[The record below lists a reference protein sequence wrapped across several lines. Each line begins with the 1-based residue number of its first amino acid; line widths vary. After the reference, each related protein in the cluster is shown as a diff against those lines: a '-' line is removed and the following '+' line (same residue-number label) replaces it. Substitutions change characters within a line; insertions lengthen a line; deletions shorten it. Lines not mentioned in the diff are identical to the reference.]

1 MFSEILGRFLKSPI
15 KAWFLYAFPWWAL
28 IPLGTFLLFDA
39 HYSREISDTKR
50 LQDEVVDQ
58 ENSLLEVASNQV
70 IRSTLIIRNNTQSIM
85 TNNNL
90 APEEQQ
96 KLLSQNFFAVS
107 SAYPQ
112 YMQIRIILPDGNEW
126 VRVDNDARAS
136 NAGVIRRSHEMQNKA
151 ERYYFREG
159 MKLDKDAIF
168 LTPFDL
174 NLEQGKVEQPYRSTL
189 RSVTQLRDV
198 SGAVIGLFVL
208 NLDGSYL
215 LDREHRSE
223 NSMVINSDGYWLLS
237 TDESQEWG
245 FMFNRPDDRFPL
257 KFPDVWE
264 QMTQSY
270 STSGQFLNYQGLW
283 TYKRLT
289 MGNSEEF
296 VLKSTVIYT
305 VSLVTDIV
313 QLRKQLM
320 WRYSVI
326 ALLILIV
333 MTALAYTLAK
343 ATTALDKKS
352 KELNATNQELEYVIE
367 QLQLS
372 KEELIRTEKLSSLGL
387 LVAGIAHEL
396 NTPIGSAMLTFRSM
410 RERLAEMLH
419 SFNSGAMKRSDLDRF
434 LHQQNEGLE
443 LANEG
448 LNRAGLLIQQFK
460 QVASDRANA
469 TCHHFDLAEEVEKI
483 SALMKNQI
491 HHSPHQLILNIPP
504 NIKMVSYP
512 GPLGQVIQNLIQ
524 NSLVHAFDDG
534 MSGVIEVTATP
545 PVNGFVDIFV
555 TDNGGGIPTEYLN
568 TIFDPFFTTKRN
580 QGGTGLGLHIVH
592 NIVHGV
598 LGGTIRVEKGV
609 NGVGTRLVLH
619 LPLNNE
625 GGAVAS

>member
-1 MFSEILGRFLKSPI
+1 MLSEILGRFLKSPI
-15 KAWFLYAFPWWAL
+15 KAWFLYAFPWWVL
-28 IPLGTFLLFDA
+28 IPLGAFLLFDA

-58 ENSLLEVASNQV
+58 ENSFLEVGSNQV
-70 IRSTLIIRNNTQSIM
+70 IRSTLIIRNIAQSIM
-85 TNNNL
+85 TNNDVTR
-90 APEEQQ
+90 EEQQ
-96 KLLSQNFFAVS
+96 KLLSQTFLSVS

-112 YMQIRIILPDGNEW
+112 YMQIRMILPDGNEW

-136 NAGVIRRSHEMQNKA
+136 STGIIRRNHEMQNKA
-151 ERYYFREG
+151 KRYYVMKG
-159 MKLDKDAIF
+159 MALGKDEVFI
-168 LTPFDL
+168 TPFDL
-174 NLEQGKVEQPYRSTL
+174 NMENNQIEIPYRPTL
-189 RSVTQLRDV
+189 RSVTQVRDV
-198 SGAVIGLFVL
+198 SGEVIGLFVL

-215 LDREHRSE
+215 FNRDQRSE

-237 TDESQEWG
+237 SDIEQDWG
-245 FMFNRPDDRFPL
+245 FMFNRLNDRFSL
-257 KFPDVWE
+257 VHPDVWE
-264 QMTQSY
+264 QMTQSHS
-270 STSGQFLNYQGLW
+270 STGQILNDQGLW
-283 TYKRLT
+283 TYKRLVV
-289 MGNSEEF
+289 GNLDDLVKE
-296 VLKSTVIYT
+296 STVIYT
-305 VSLVTDIV
+305 VSVVTHLAE
-313 QLRKQLM
+313 LRKELI
-320 WRYSVI
+320 WRYSLI
-326 ALLILIV
+326 ALVILIAV
-333 MTALAYTLAK
+333 TFLAFALAK

-352 KELNATNQELEYVIE
+352 KELNASNKELERVIE

-434 LHQQNEGLE
+434 LHQQNEGLD

-469 TCHHFDLAEEVEKI
+469 TCHRFDLAEEVEKI

-534 MSGVIEVTATP
+534 LSGVIEVTATP
-545 PVNGFVDIFV
+545 PVNGFVDILV
-555 TDNGGGIPTEYLN
+555 TDNGGGIPTEHLN